1 MFYVVG
7 LLLAILSSAERAI
20 AQEDEYSR
28 ELSELLETSGALE
41 TADIIMVQLIPALKQ
56 ITVKDAPLGFWD
68 EFQRKWNR
76 ETREKLVEFYVP
88 IYKKYLSLEDLKKI
102 VVFYDTPAGKRLAAA
117 NPSITRDGMQAGQQ
131 LGMEIAAQMMRE
143 MEQLGC
149 R

>member
-1 MFYVVG
+1 MFYVAG

-88 IYKKYLSLEDLKKI
+88 IYKNI
-102 VVFYDTPAGKRLAAA
+102 
-117 NPSITRDGMQAGQQ
+117 
-131 LGMEIAAQMMRE
+131 
-143 MEQLGC
+143 C
-149 R
+149 RSKT